1 MRIPQNKLISGI
13 WIASNFDIVSIS
25 QKWEKEQTFA
35 VQILSRYK
43 QRGQQTFFRQFWAV
57 YSRFCSTLFA
67 FWNSLKPVFPCTPC
81 LSVAV
86 YVVRNRCSTCTLRS
100 GPARSQSKKVVK
112 VKSVCPKHLQYN
124 KNLRWWIAPLST
136 MISDFF
142 NHHRKRTLCS
152 SLNLY
157 LCLSPF

>member
-1 MRIPQNKLISGI
+1 MRNAFQISLLHCLHRFFPVLG
-13 WIASNFDIVSIS
+13 
-25 QKWEKEQTFA
+25 QLMGQTKA
-35 VQILSRYK
+35 GGWKRKQGPRGLHQCL

-67 FWNSLKPVFPCTPC
+67 FWNSLKPVFPCIPC

-124 KNLRWWIAPLST
+124 KNLR
-136 MISDFF
+136 
-142 NHHRKRTLCS
+142 
-152 SLNLY
+152 
-157 LCLSPF
+157 